1 METGKTPVR
10 QRCAAQI
17 ACYARGRPVR
27 IHELR
32 RPSQFGGI
40 TRTMRRMQTLS
51 TRLCW
56 AVLVVTGL
64 LAAPQAMAG
73 RWQRGEAEPP
83 AAPANSEDTTVGNTV
98 AELQRLMNA
107 HALTELRTTYNG
119 NYGASLLFHADSLNY
134 YVALFHEKEFWRV
147 IRTESVDNAET
158 LYLTFAEQT
167 KQLAQVY
174 LDTIRL
180 QAGKAYSEK
189 LVAMNERRLRGLQ
202 QEVEQQRQQSLQV
215 SNALQERKQQAV
227 ALSTD
232 LRATNSQ
239 LEALNQQIKALQAQQ
254 VNPELSLPATPSVA
268 PAAAHAASAQAQDV
282 PAPQP

>member
-1 METGKTPVR
+1 MTSIETLP
-10 QRCAAQI
+10 A
-17 ACYARGRPVR
+17 
-27 IHELR
+27 
-32 RPSQFGGI
+32 
-40 TRTMRRMQTLS
+40 
-51 TRLCW
+51 RLCW
-56 AVLVVTGL
+56 ALLIASCLV
-64 LAAPQAMAG
+64 AAPQAMAG

-98 AELQRLMNA
+98 SELQRLMAN
-107 HALTELRTTYNG
+107 HELTELRTTYNG

-147 IRTESVDNAET
+147 IRTEASDNAES
-158 LYLTFAEQT
+158 LYVTFADQT
-167 KQLAQVY
+167 RQLAQVY

-189 LVAMNERRLRGLQ
+189 LVTLNERRLRGLQ
-202 QEVEQQRQQSLQV
+202 QEAEQQRQQSLQV

-227 ALSTD
+227 ALSSD

-239 LEALNQQIKALQAQQ
+239 LEALDKQIKALQAQQ

-268 PAAAHAASAQAQDV
+268 PAQAQQAPAQAQEL
-282 PAPQP
+282 PTQH

>member
-1 METGKTPVR
+1 MLP
-10 QRCAAQI
+10 
-17 ACYARGRPVR
+17 
-27 IHELR
+27 
-32 RPSQFGGI
+32 
-40 TRTMRRMQTLS
+40 
-51 TRLCW
+51 TRLSW
-56 AVLVVTGL
+56 ALLVVVGL
-64 LAAPQAMAG
+64 LAAPQAFAG
-73 RWQRGEAEPP
+73 RWQRGEAEVP
-83 AAPANSEDTTVGNTV
+83 AAPANSEDSSVGNTV
-98 AELQRLMNA
+98 SELQRLMNNRE
-107 HALTELRTTYNG
+107 LTELRTTYNG

-147 IRTESVDNAET
+147 IRTESVENAES

-227 ALSTD
+227 ALSSD
-232 LRATNSQ
+232 LRATNTQ

-254 VNPELSLPATPSVA
+254 VNPELTLPAAPTVA
-268 PAAAHAASAQAQDV
+268 PAAASATPVQ
-282 PAPQP
+282 PQESPTHP

>member
-1 METGKTPVR
+1 MLPSRFG
-10 QRCAAQI
+10 CA
-17 ACYARGRPVR
+17 
-27 IHELR
+27 L
-32 RPSQFGGI
+32 F
-40 TRTMRRMQTLS
+40 
-51 TRLCW
+51 
-56 AVLVVTGL
+56 LVVGL
-64 LAAPQAMAG
+64 LTAPAAMAG
-73 RWQRGEAEPP
+73 RWQRGEAEVPT
-83 AAPANSEDTTVGNTV
+83 APANSEDSAVGNTV
-98 AELQRLMNA
+98 AELQRLMGN
-107 HALTELRTTYNG
+107 HELTELRTTYNG

-147 IRTESVDNAET
+147 IRTDSVENAES

-180 QAGKAYSEK
+180 QAGKGYSEK

-227 ALSTD
+227 ALSSD
-232 LRATNSQ
+232 LRATNTQ

-254 VNPELSLPATPSVA
+254 VNPELTLPATPSVA
-268 PAAAHAASAQAQDV
+268 PATAATPVIHTTQEPASY
-282 PAPQP
+282 P

>member
-1 METGKTPVR
+1 MLP
-10 QRCAAQI
+10 
-17 ACYARGRPVR
+17 
-27 IHELR
+27 
-32 RPSQFGGI
+32 
-40 TRTMRRMQTLS
+40 
-51 TRLCW
+51 TRLSW
-56 AVLVVTGL
+56 ALLVVVGL
-64 LAAPQAMAG
+64 LAAPQAFAG
-73 RWQRGEAEPP
+73 RWQRGEAEVP
-83 AAPANSEDTTVGNTV
+83 AAPANSEDSSVGNTV
-98 AELQRLMNA
+98 SELQRLMNNRE
-107 HALTELRTTYNG
+107 LTELRTTYNG

-147 IRTESVDNAET
+147 IRTESVENAES

-227 ALSTD
+227 ALSSD
-232 LRATNSQ
+232 LRATNTQ

-254 VNPELSLPATPSVA
+254 VNPELTLPAAPTVA
-268 PAAAHAASAQAQDV
+268 PAAASAAPVQ
-282 PAPQP
+282 PQESPTHP